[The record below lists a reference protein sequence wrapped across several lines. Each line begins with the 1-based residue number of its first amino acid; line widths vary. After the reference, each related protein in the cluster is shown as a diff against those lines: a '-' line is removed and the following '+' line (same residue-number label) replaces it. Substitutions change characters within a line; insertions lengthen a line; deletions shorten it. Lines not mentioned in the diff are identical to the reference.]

1 MLIHWNL
8 NNDICE
14 WTRQIKTKCDIKEHL
29 RTFIRIFFPNF
40 KDKGRK
46 IQKTYLIFGLI
57 ISFIKLIRFNQ

>member
-46 IQKTYLIFGLI
+46 FSVLFEANKNG
-57 ISFIKLIRFNQ
+57 N